1 MASGSQLKWAHPL
14 GQRAPHRF
22 QPIPALRPRIQN
34 IYRRAKKG
42 VLMSSQTEYQPFPN
56 EQGRN
61 TRQAQL
67 EVPILV
73 RALGLPTGARI
84 LEVGCGRGVALPV
97 LDRLCCP
104 QRLVGVDIDKELLT
118 EAAGRLREE
127 GARAEL
133 HCGDVRELPFSDEAF
148 DIVIDFGTLYHIARA
163 DTAVTEIAR
172 VLVPGG
178 VFVYET
184 KASQFLS
191 HPVRSQ
197 GRYLP
202 TFQDHGLR
210 RRRWAMLWASRTKAS
225 GPEDERSGRP

>member
-1 MASGSQLKWAHPL
+1 MSLSQLQAST
-14 GQRAPHRF
+14 A
-22 QPIPALRPRIQN
+22 RP
-34 IYRRAKKG
+34 KKD
-42 VLMSSQTEYQPFPN
+42 LIMSSQTEYQPFPN

-133 HCGDVRELPFSDEAF
+133 HRGDVRELPFSDEAF
-148 DIVIDFGTLYHIARA
+148 DVVIDFGTLYHIARA
-163 DTAVTEIAR
+163 DTAVAEVAR
-172 VLVPGG
+172 VLALGG

-191 HPVRSQ
+191 HPVRS
-197 GRYLP
+197 RDCYLP
-202 TFQDHGLR
+202 ALKDHGLR

-225 GPEDERSGRP
+225 GPEDERPGKPYK